1 MVARSKRNGRP
12 IHYDDTLQK
21 WLYDDSGDMVL
32 PIVMSKETLEDAIPA
47 DAIRIEY
54 ADVAAVG
61 HPNTIEQVRIVVYK
75 AAIVDGILKALGIE
89 IEAGE

>member
-1 MVARSKRNGRP
+1 MTARSKRDGRP
-12 IHYDDTLQK
+12 IHYDETLQK

-32 PIVMSKETLEDAIPA
+32 PIVMSQKRLEDAIPA

-54 ADVAAVG
+54 ADVAAPG
-61 HPNTIEQVRIVVYK
+61 QPSTIEQVRIVVYK

-89 IEAGE
+89 LGNE